1 MSKLFPTYNRWE
13 LAIESGQRT
22 KVTDQNGKEYLDF
35 VSGIGVTSL
44 GHCHPKVQAA
54 VEEQLSKVWH
64 VSNLF
69 QIDGQEEA
77 AQKLTSFSSGDVVM
91 FCNSGAEAN
100 EAAIKLARKHT
111 GRHKI
116 ITFDHSFHGRTMATL
131 SATGQAKVKE
141 GFGPQLETFVHVPYN
156 DIEALKKE
164 LDDETA
170 AVMVEAV
177 QGEGGVNP
185 ADPGFLQKTE
195 ELCHQYGILLIL
207 DEVQTGIG
215 RTGKAFSY
223 QHYGISPDII
233 TVAKGL
239 GNGFPVGAMIGTQKL
254 AETFGPGSH
263 GTTFGGNPLAMS
275 AANAVLDVVFNEAFL
290 EEVAEKGDYLFNRL
304 EQELSDLQIVET
316 IRGKGLM
323 VGIACNENVGETVTA
338 LREQGLLVLVAGP
351 KVIRLLPPLIVTK
364 EEIDHAVT
372 LIANELKKKDQAL
385 LAK

>member
-1 MSKLFPTYNRWE
+1 MSRLFPTYNRWE
-13 LAIESGQRT
+13 LAIESGRGTQ
-22 KVTDQNGKEYLDF
+22 VYDQNGKAYLDF

-44 GHCHPKVQAA
+44 GHCHPKVKGA
-54 VEEQLSKVWH
+54 VQEQLDKVWH

-69 QIDGQEEA
+69 QIDGQEEVS
-77 AQKLTSFSSGDVVM
+77 QKLTAFSSGDVVM

-111 GRHKI
+111 GQHKI

-156 DIEALKKE
+156 DVKALKEE

-185 ADPGFLQKTE
+185 ADPAFLKETE
-195 ELCHQYGILLIL
+195 ALCREQGVLLIL
-207 DEVQTGIG
+207 DEVQAGIG
-215 RTGKAFSY
+215 RTGKAFGY

-239 GNGFPVGAMIGTQKL
+239 GNGFPVGAVIGKQEL

-275 AANAVLDVVFNEAFL
+275 AANAVLDVVFNEEFL
-290 EEVAEKGDYLFNRL
+290 KEIADKGDYLFSRL
-304 EQELSDLQIVET
+304 EEKLSGLQVVET
-316 IRGKGLM
+316 IRCKGLM
-323 VGIACNENVGETVTA
+323 VGIACNENVGEAVTD

-364 EEIDHAVT
+364 EEIDRAVT
-372 LIANELKKKDQAL
+372 LIADELKKKDQAL